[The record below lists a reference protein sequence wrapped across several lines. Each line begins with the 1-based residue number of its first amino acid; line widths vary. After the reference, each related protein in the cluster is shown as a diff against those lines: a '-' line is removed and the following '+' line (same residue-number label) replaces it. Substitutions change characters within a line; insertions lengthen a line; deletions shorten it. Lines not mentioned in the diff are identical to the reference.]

1 MRPAVRR
8 GRGDRKRR
16 GGAAAHRPSPPGRW
30 AEGGTGDG
38 RGFFSPPSPPPA
50 TLGQGLSGVGSLRAR
65 LFIVD
70 FTFFSFSFVGFIVGG
85 VDTPRYRRSGFS
97 NRSDSSGSLGAFPW
111 RIRVPL
117 PPLPLPEPPRVPP
130 AGETT
135 TRPGRASNESAPAR
149 CSLSLGGG
157 GGGGCK
163 GDAMSLSVGT
173 GTSRGGQC
181 GGEISGQGAPR
192 EVSEP
197 Q

>member
-50 TLGQGLSGVGSLRAR
+50 ALGQGLSGAGSLRAR

-85 VDTPRYRRSGFS
+85 WTPPATA
-97 NRSDSSGSLGAFPW
+97 GAAFQTV
-111 RIRVPL
+111 RTARVP
-117 PPLPLPEPPRVPP
+117 
-130 AGETT
+130 
-135 TRPGRASNESAPAR
+135 
-149 CSLSLGGG
+149 
-157 GGGGCK
+157 
-163 GDAMSLSVGT
+163 SVL
-173 GTSRGGQC
+173 SRGGSGCLCPRSPFPSLPASRRPGKPQRAR
-181 GGEISGQGAPR
+181 GEPRTNQPLPGAPCPWGGGDVR
-192 EVSEP
+192 GMR
-197 Q
+197 